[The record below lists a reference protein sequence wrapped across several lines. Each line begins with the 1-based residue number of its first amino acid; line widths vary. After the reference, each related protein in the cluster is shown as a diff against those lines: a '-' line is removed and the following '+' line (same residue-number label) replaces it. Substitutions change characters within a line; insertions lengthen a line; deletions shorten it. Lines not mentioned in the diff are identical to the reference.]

1 MTDFSKLLNP
11 EQCAA
16 ATAGDGPLLVLAAA
30 GTGKTR
36 TLVHRVAYLIENG
49 VPADRILLLTFTNR
63 AAREMLDRAQKVIGD
78 GVAGIWSGTF
88 HSICARL
95 LRRYGGS
102 LGYQPSFQILDEDD
116 QKKLIGEIIKST
128 VKDTKDFPKKEVVAK
143 MISEAQNES
152 KPIELIAARWQTKAA
167 GFTPEE
173 IVEIAGKY
181 NAKKLELG
189 AMDFDDLLVNGLRL
203 LKEKENVREMLQ
215 EHFLHVLVDEYQD
228 TNGLQAEFTDIL
240 AAKHRNILAVGEDF
254 QCIYTWRGAQIENI
268 MEFPKRWEGC
278 RVIKLERNYRS
289 VPGVLNVAN
298 VVMRDAPN
306 QFEKILKPI
315 RSAVTEDKP
324 WIYRVYDDEA
334 QATEIMKVVAEM
346 RRNGFRYSDI
356 AVLYR
361 SHFQS
366 IKIQMSFARRG
377 VPHRI
382 TSGVGVF
389 EQVHTKDVLA
399 YLRLIVNPADELSFL
414 RFVCLFPGVG
424 EKGAQKM
431 WDRLGRQFDM
441 RRREDREALLGLF
454 GAKAKPLFP
463 PLMKAMEVVQ
473 EHLDDDSIGEVIE
486 DFCDLFYEDYLRR
499 EFGDADAEDRL
510 EDVKELAAQIANGE
524 AAGNGELGMGNGEL
538 GIGNGEGWRRLEA
551 FLSDVALMTNL
562 DVRKNDPELDRVTLS
577 TVHQAKGMEWPVVI
591 VPWLCESMFPSGKAV
606 EENRMDEERRL
617 FYVVVT
623 RAKDKLYMFVPQM
636 RKMADGGIFPV
647 DPSQF
652 VKEIPPQLCSCIR
665 VQSAPPAYG
674 GGYGPRGG
682 YSGGYS
688 GGYGS
693 RGGYGGGYGGY
704 SKPKSTTIIKTT
716 WRKS

>member
-16 ATAGDGPLLVLAAA
+16 ATAGEGPLLVLAAA

-36 TLVHRVAYLIENG
+36 TLVHRVAYLIEQG
-49 VPADRILLLTFTNR
+49 VPAERILLLTFTNR
-63 AAREMLDRAQKVIGD
+63 AAREMLERAQKVIGD

-95 LRRYGGS
+95 LRRYGQT
-102 LGYQPSFQILDEDD
+102 LGYQPGFQILDEDD
-116 QKKLIGEIIKST
+116 QKKLIGEIIKTS
-128 VKDTKDFPKKEVVAK
+128 VENPKDFPKKELVAK
-143 MISEAQNES
+143 MISEAQNEQ
-152 KPIELIAARWQTKAA
+152 KPIALIAARWQTKAA
-167 GFTPEE
+167 GFTPDE
-173 IVEIAGKY
+173 IVAGAEKY

-203 LKEKENVREMLQ
+203 LKEKDHIREMLQ
-215 EHFLHVLVDEYQD
+215 EQFLYVLVDEYQD

-240 AAKHRNILAVGEDF
+240 AAKHRNILAVGDDF

-268 MEFPKRWEGC
+268 MEFPQRWSGC

-289 VPGVLNVAN
+289 VPGVLDVAN

-306 QFEKILKPI
+306 QFEKMLKPI
-315 RSAVTEDKP
+315 RGGSGEKP
-324 WIYRVYDDEA
+324 WIYRVYDDES
-334 QATEIMKVVAEM
+334 QANEILRIVGEM
-346 RRNGFRYSDI
+346 HREGFRYSDI

-399 YLRLIVNPADELSFL
+399 YLRLIVNPSDELSFE

-431 WDRLGRQFDM
+431 WDKLGRQFDM
-441 RRREDREALLGLF
+441 KRGEDREALAGLF
-454 GAKAKPLFP
+454 GAKAKPVFP
-463 PLMKAMEVVQ
+463 PLRKAMEIVQ
-473 EHLDDDSIGEVIE
+473 EHLDEDAIGEVIE
-486 DFCDLFYEDYLRR
+486 DFCDLFYEDYLRK
-499 EFGDADAEDRL
+499 EFGDNDAEDRL
-510 EDVKELAAQIANGE
+510 DDIKELAAQIASSE
-524 AAGNGELGMGNGEL
+524 SLD
-538 GIGNGEGWRRLEA
+538 A
-551 FLSDVALMTNL
+551 FLADVALMTNL
-562 DVRKNDPELDRVTLS
+562 DVRSNDPNLDRVTLS

-591 VPWLCESMFPSGKAV
+591 VPWLAETMFPSGKAV
-606 EENRMDEERRL
+606 EEGRMDEERRL

-623 RAKDKLYMFVPQM
+623 RAKDRLFMFVPQM

-652 VKEIPPQLCSCIR
+652 VKEIPPQLYNGRR
-665 VQSAPPAYG
+665 VAAPPPAYG
-674 GGYGPRGG
+674 GGYGG
-682 YSGGYS
+682 YN
-688 GGYGS
+688 
-693 RGGYGGGYGGY
+693 RGGYGGY
-704 SKPKSTTIIKTT
+704 STPKSTPTLKYS
-716 WRKS
+716 WRRS